1 MLSSTLPLV
10 NHLHPLPCSMTDWV
24 NQVWLTTSVN
34 VRVGG
39 GRRGK
44 ALKQRGWKLFAY
56 QRCVSW
62 YHPTFLLEKGI
73 AELIFPTCLT
83 SKSTVRE
90 RHKVLGNT
98 SSSNNSQ
105 LEPSTSLLTFT
116 GFKPPTPSHWAR
128 AKQLLQHVRLGRSQ
142 EGETYKT
149 KHSWQNVINMKS
161 SPMVWFRGGQLAH
174 WGKNKS
180 DN

>member
-62 YHPTFLLEKGI
+62 YHPFFLLEKGI

-90 RHKVLGNT
+90 CHTRCWETQVPVIIPNWNQPAA
-98 SSSNNSQ
+98 SSLSLDLNH
-105 LEPSTSLLTFT
+105 PPLLT
-116 GFKPPTPSHWAR
+116 GRGPSNYYNMSDWAGARR
-128 AKQLLQHVRLGRSQ
+128 AKLTKQSSADTNCDKYEKFPNGLVPWRSNGTLG
-142 EGETYKT
+142 
-149 KHSWQNVINMKS
+149 
-161 SPMVWFRGGQLAH
+161 
-174 WGKNKS
+174 
-180 DN
+180 

>member
-1 MLSSTLPLV
+1 
-10 NHLHPLPCSMTDWV
+10 MTDWV
-24 NQVWLTTSVN
+24 NQVWLTTSVVN

-62 YHPTFLLEKGI
+62 YHPFFLLEKGI
-73 AELIFPTCLT
+73 TELIFPTCLT

-98 SSSNNSQ
+98 SSSNNSL
-105 LEPSTSLLTFT
+105 LEPTSGLLTFT

-128 AKQLLQHVRLGRSQ
+128 AKQLLQQTGQEPGGRNLQ
-142 EGETYKT
+142 NKAQL
-149 KHSWQNVINMKS
+149 SWQTVINMKS